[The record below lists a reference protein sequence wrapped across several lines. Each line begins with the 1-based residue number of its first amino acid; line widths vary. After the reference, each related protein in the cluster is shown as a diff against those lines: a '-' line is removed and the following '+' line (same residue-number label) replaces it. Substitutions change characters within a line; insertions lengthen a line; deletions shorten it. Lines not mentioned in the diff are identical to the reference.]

1 MVIPG
6 GRAPEYLRLN
16 DSVIKIV
23 NHFFEEKKPI
33 ATICHGIQILAATEY
48 LKGRKVSCYPAC
60 SIEVKIS
67 GGTFEDIGD
76 EEALVDGNLVTA
88 KAWPAHA

>member
-1 MVIPG
+1 MLLLSIWKV
-6 GRAPEYLRLN
+6 
-16 DSVIKIV
+16 
-23 NHFFEEKKPI
+23 
-33 ATICHGIQILAATEY
+33 
-48 LKGRKVSCYPAC
+48 RKVSCYPAC
-60 SIEVKIS
+60 SVDVKIS